1 MSGIVSPKR
10 LSVDFIKSRLL
21 NVAQTS
27 LYQLTIGTK
36 GPLQTYLNSEYRLS
50 KNYNGVIEN
59 IQLLCS
65 EASLPGSS
73 LATHEVTNDYH
84 GVTEKMAYR
93 RIYDDSIDLTFYVD
107 RSYDVIEFFDGWMN
121 YIVGEGSREGS
132 PRASYKSRYKNYRM
146 IYPSEYTSTLYL
158 TKFEKDHHTPNSTA
172 RKDSMTYTFIEAFP
186 TNIVSMP
193 VSYEASNILKC
204 TVSFSYIRYI
214 RERIVSSIPPSVQNS
229 RNTGNPEAKVA
240 NQFGPAFNGDP
251 YTINQNIPGAF
262 SGGVLEGDELF
273 NSRPSRVEEGL
284 PYVGRFEGQ
293 GPIAPFSGI

>member
-36 GPLQTYLNSEYRLS
+36 GQLQAYLNSEGRLS
-50 KNYNGVIEN
+50 KSYNGVIEN
-59 IQLLCS
+59 IQLLCA

-73 LATHEVTNDYH
+73 LATHEVANDYH
-84 GVTEKMAYR
+84 GVTEKIAYR

-121 YIVGEGSREGS
+121 YIVGEGSREGQS
-132 PRASYKSRYKNYRM
+132 RASYKSKYKNYRVL
-146 IYPSEYTSTLYL
+146 YPSEYTSTLYL
-158 TKFEKDHHTPNSTA
+158 TKFEKDHHTYNSSAT
-172 RKDSMTYTFIEAFP
+172 KSSMTYTFVEAFP

-214 RERIVSSIPPSVQNS
+214 RERIVSSIPPNVENS
-229 RNTGNPEAKVA
+229 RNPGNPESKTP
-240 NQFGPAFNGDP
+240 NYYGPAFNGDP

-262 SGGVLEGDELF
+262 SGGVLEGDELL
-273 NSRPSRVEEGL
+273 NSKLPIVESGL
-284 PYVGRFEGQ
+284 PYVDRNN
-293 GPIAPFSGI
+293 GPISRFSGV